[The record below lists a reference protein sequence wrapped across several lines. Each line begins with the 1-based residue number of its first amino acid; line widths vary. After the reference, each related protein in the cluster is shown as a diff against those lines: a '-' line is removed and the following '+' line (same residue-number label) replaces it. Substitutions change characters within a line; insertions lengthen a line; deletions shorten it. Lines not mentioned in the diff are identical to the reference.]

1 MGLSSA
7 ERQARFRAHRAGR
20 HDLCPPDRECRS
32 GRPQRRGRASPAL
45 DEAPS
50 PGRGAPLPHGAGP
63 REGMAGGLARE
74 LWDELSP
81 LLGIA
86 HRVVLLEACR
96 LADRLDRLDAIVD
109 GNDEWLRIS
118 TDEGG
123 EIVVAVDAALAEAR
137 QGATAL
143 RGMVADLVKA
153 LPKTPAGRG
162 AQPKGGG
169 LADLSARIAARRSA
183 ASG

>member
-1 MGLSSA
+1 MGLSNT
-7 ERQARFRAHRAGR
+7 ERSRRARAHHAGR
-20 HDLCPPDRECRS
+20 HDLCPPDRECRT
-32 GRPQRRGRASPAL
+32 GRPQRRGRATPAT

-50 PGRGAPLPHGAGP
+50 PGRGAPLPRQGVSH
-63 REGMAGGLARE
+63 EGMASGLAGQ
-74 LWDELSP
+74 LWEELSP
-81 LLGIA
+81 QLGVA
-86 HRVVLLEACR
+86 HRAVLLEACR
-96 LADRLDRLDAIVD
+96 LSDRLDRLDRIID

-123 EIVVAVDAALAEAR
+123 EVVVAVDAALAEAR

-153 LPKTPAGRG
+153 LPKAPTGRG

-169 LADLSARIAARRSA
+169 LADLSARIAARRGS